1 MSARRANRIARFASL
16 PISAVTARR
25 PRPARCQPSRS
36 GRAPR
41 LSPRRRSQKPRLVG
55 RWGGGH
61 GGGFELVVRLR
72 LDIARDLAAAF
83 DLDLTVADRAG
94 DPAGRADQEPLAHRQ
109 IAFEAAAH
117 LGLVDRSRALEQ
129 PRLGAIDIAAALQIG
144 FDAAL
149 DDQLVARVDLARERD
164 FAADD

>member
-1 MSARRANRIARFASL
+1 MSARRANRIARFALL

-25 PRPARCQPSRS
+25 PRPASLSR
-36 GRAPR
+36 RAPR
-41 LSPRRRSQKPRLVG
+41 LSPRRRSRRLRSVG

-72 LDIARDLAAAF
+72 LDVARDLAAAF

-117 LGLVDRSRALEQ
+117 LGFVDRSGAFEQ
-129 PRLGAIDIAAALQIG
+129 PRLGDVDIAAVLQISL
-144 FDAAL
+144 DAAL
-149 DDQLVARVDLARERD
+149 DD
-164 FAADD
+164 